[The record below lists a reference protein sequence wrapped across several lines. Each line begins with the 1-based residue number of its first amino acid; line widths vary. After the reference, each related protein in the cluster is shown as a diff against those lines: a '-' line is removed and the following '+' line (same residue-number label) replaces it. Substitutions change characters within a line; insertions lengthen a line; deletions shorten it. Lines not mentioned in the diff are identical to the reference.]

1 MSEKVIA
8 VSGGFDPIHVGHLRM
23 MKEAAQH
30 GRLVVIINSDEWL
43 HRKKGYV
50 FMPWQERAEIIGA
63 YDFVSEVVMAKDQD
77 RTVVASLKEIRPDIF
92 ANGGDRENANTPE
105 AQFCKENGIEM
116 MWGVGGGKIQSSS
129 SMVKDVTI
137 KKRMLDHKKFRS
149 QMAI

>member
-1 MSEKVIA
+1 MSEKIIA

-23 MKEAAQH
+23 MQEAAQH

-43 HRKKGYV
+43 RRKKGYV
-50 FMPWQERAEIIGA
+50 FMPWQERAEIISA

-77 RTVVASLKEIRPDIF
+77 RTVVASLDEMRPDIF
-92 ANGGDRENANTPE
+92 ANGGDRENVNTPE

>member
-1 MSEKVIA
+1 
-8 VSGGFDPIHVGHLRM
+8 
-23 MKEAAQH
+23 
-30 GRLVVIINSDEWL
+30 
-43 HRKKGYV
+43 
-50 FMPWQERAEIIGA
+50 MPWQERAEIIGA

-92 ANGGDRENANTPE
+92 ANGGDRENVNTPE
-105 AQFCKENGIEM
+105 AQFCKENGVEM